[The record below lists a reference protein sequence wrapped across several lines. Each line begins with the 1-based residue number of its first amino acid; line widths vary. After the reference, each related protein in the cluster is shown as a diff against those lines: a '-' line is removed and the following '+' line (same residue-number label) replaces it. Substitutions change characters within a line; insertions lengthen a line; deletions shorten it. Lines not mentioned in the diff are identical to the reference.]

1 MTCAGMF
8 GKSKAVNEK
17 FVCNQCS
24 SFVGYSLIQVTLTL
38 LICSCVILDGHA
50 ASMRPDI
57 AAAVIALS

>member
-1 MTCAGMF
+1 MFEMTCAGMF
-8 GKSKAVNEK
+8 GKLKAVNDK

-24 SFVGYSLIQVTLTL
+24 SFVGYQVTLTL

-50 ASMRPDI
+50 ALMRPDI